1 MKSALNAI
9 GFNDIDILVAETGW
23 PYRGDNNEVGP
34 SVENAKAYNGN
45 LIKHLRSMV
54 GTPLIPGKPVETY
67 IFALYDENLKPGPT
81 SERSFGLFKPDLS
94 ATYDAGL
101 SKSSQVINTVNLIN
115 FIGILYLCCFIKE
128 HVDYRKLTFFSLQDD
143 DIGTPKMTILR
154 SQSSEKTLNE

>member
-23 PYRGDNNEVGP
+23 PYHGDSNEVGP

-45 LIKHLRSMV
+45 LIQHLRSMV

-67 IFALYDENLKPGPT
+67 IFALYDEDLKPGPA

-94 ATYDAGL
+94 PTYDAGL
-101 SKSSQVINTVNLIN
+101 SKSSQVNAVTL
-115 FIGILYLCCFIKE
+115 
-128 HVDYRKLTFFSLQDD
+128 
-143 DIGTPKMTILR
+143 
-154 SQSSEKTLNE
+154 SS